1 MYDTYTQ
8 SRDCR
13 DMEAKSVSCEAA
25 LNEFKSA
32 WPGDTKR
39 MAHEINEQQSN
50 MNYCSVNIY
59 YAPPRVR
66 HCANF

>member
-1 MYDTYTQ
+1 
-8 SRDCR
+8 
-13 DMEAKSVSCEAA
+13 MEAKSVSFEAA

-39 MAHEINEQQSN
+39 MALEINEQLSN
-50 MNYCSVNIY
+50 MNYCSIIIY

>member
-1 MYDTYTQ
+1 
-8 SRDCR
+8 
-13 DMEAKSVSCEAA
+13 MEAKSVSFETA

-39 MAHEINEQQSN
+39 MALEINEQLSN
-50 MNYCSVNIY
+50 MNYCSIIIY
-59 YAPPRVR
+59 YAPPRGR